1 MRPVV
6 PLALLIPIIGVAP
19 DAAAQFPSFSDEA
32 IARGLSY
39 VVSDGMFDGGGQ
51 FGCGVALCDLDG
63 DGDDDIV
70 ATGALGAGTTSIALF
85 RNDGGT
91 FVNRTSTS
99 GLTGATRVSG
109 VVAGDYD
116 GDGDLDLFVTRWLQP
131 AILYRNQGNLAFT
144 NATSSAGLS
153 GNAGPGTGCSFA
165 DFDAD
170 GDIDLAIANRTG
182 SLGNQLRNRFY
193 RNNGNATFTEIA
205 QQLGV
210 DDAGV
215 SFQCLLQDLDRDGD
229 PDLYVSN
236 DKGLAGFSWNRYFR
250 NTGGAFV
257 DQPNNGACV
266 VIDSMGV
273 ATGDVDGNGFMD
285 IYCTNTPEGH
295 VLLLSNAAVSYA
307 DAADEFGAAGATT
320 GWGTLIFDPDNDGD
334 QDIFACSMAPQPDY
348 LFLRHGPLPM
358 IDLPD
363 AGGASDAQDSYC
375 LAAGDIDLDGD
386 VDLLKQS
393 RLANLRLLIN
403 TSPASN
409 RSVRLK
415 VVGRGMNTHAIGAL
429 VDVRFGKSTVLRE
442 VVAGSSYK
450 SQSSYVV
457 HAGIGPREAA
467 DSVIVRWPKVA
478 SDGGAWITRT
488 LTNVPTTFVL
498 PVYPPARLG
507 DPDADGRV
515 SPNELAA
522 CVACA
527 GAAFSAACAI
537 FDLDGDC
544 TVDALDVAATG
555 VRLCDLDRSGAV
567 GEGDLSLLLA
577 GWGGGARDLT
587 GDGVVDSADLGV
599 LLAHW

>member
-1 MRPVV
+1 MRTIVS
-6 PLALLIPIIGVAP
+6 LAMVLSWIGAAAP
-19 DAAAQFPSFSDEA
+19 AAAQMPSFTDEA
-32 IARGLSY
+32 VARGLSY
-39 VVSDGMFDGGGQ
+39 VVTDGMFDGGGQ

-70 ATGALGAGTTSIALF
+70 ASGATGTGGTSIAVF

-91 FVNRTSTS
+91 FVNRTTGS
-99 GLTGATRVSG
+99 GLTAATRVSG
-109 VVAGDYD
+109 IVAGDTD

-131 AILYRNQGNLAFT
+131 AMLFRNNGNLVFS
-144 NATSSAGLS
+144 NITSSAGLS
-153 GNAGPGTGCSFA
+153 GNSGPGTGCSFA

-193 RNNGNATFTEIA
+193 RNNGSGTFTEIS

-210 DDAGV
+210 DDGGV

-236 DKGLAGFSWNRYFR
+236 DKGWVGLSWNRYFR
-250 NTGGAFV
+250 NVGGAFV

-273 ATGDVDGNGFMD
+273 ATGDVDGNGFID

-295 VLLLSNAAVSYA
+295 VLLLSDSAFGYA
-307 DAADEFGAAGATT
+307 DAADTFGAAGATT

-348 LFLRHGPLPM
+348 LFVRHGPLPM
-358 IDLPD
+358 IDLPG
-363 AGGASDAQDSYC
+363 AGGASDAEDSYC

-393 RLANLRLLIN
+393 RLANLRLLVN
-403 TSPASN
+403 ASPAAN
-409 RSVRLK
+409 RAVRLK
-415 VVGRGMNTHAIGAL
+415 IVGRGMNTHAIGAL

-442 VVAGSSYK
+442 VLAGSSYK

-457 HAGIGPREAA
+457 HAGIGPRDTA
-467 DSVIVRWPKVA
+467 DSVIVRWPKVT
-478 SDGGAWITRT
+478 SDGGSWVTRT
-488 LTNVPTTFVL
+488 LTNVPTAFVL
-498 PVYPPARLG
+498 PVFPPMRLG
-507 DPDADGRV
+507 DVDGDGRV
-515 SPNELAA
+515 EPAELAGCAA
-522 CVACA
+522 CV

-537 FDLDGDC
+537 HDFDGNC
-544 TVDALDVAATG
+544 AVDALDLAASG
-555 VRLCDLDRSGAV
+555 ARLCDLDQSGSV

-577 GWGGGARDLT
+577 GWGGSSRDLT

>member
-1 MRPVV
+1 
-6 PLALLIPIIGVAP
+6 
-19 DAAAQFPSFSDEA
+19 
-32 IARGLSY
+32 
-39 VVSDGMFDGGGQ
+39 
-51 FGCGVALCDLDG
+51 
-63 DGDDDIV
+63 
-70 ATGALGAGTTSIALF
+70 
-85 RNDGGT
+85 
-91 FVNRTSTS
+91 
-99 GLTGATRVSG
+99 
-109 VVAGDYD
+109 
-116 GDGDLDLFVTRWLQP
+116 
-131 AILYRNQGNLAFT
+131 
-144 NATSSAGLS
+144 
-153 GNAGPGTGCSFA
+153 
-165 DFDAD
+165 
-170 GDIDLAIANRTG
+170 
-182 SLGNQLRNRFY
+182 
-193 RNNGNATFTEIA
+193 
-205 QQLGV
+205 
-210 DDAGV
+210 
-215 SFQCLLQDLDRDGD
+215 
-229 PDLYVSN
+229 
-236 DKGLAGFSWNRYFR
+236 
-250 NTGGAFV
+250 
-257 DQPNNGACV
+257 
-266 VIDSMGV
+266 
-273 ATGDVDGNGFMD
+273 
-285 IYCTNTPEGH
+285 
-295 VLLLSNAAVSYA
+295 
-307 DAADEFGAAGATT
+307 
-320 GWGTLIFDPDNDGD
+320 
-334 QDIFACSMAPQPDY
+334 MAPQPDY

-415 VVGRGMNTHAIGAL
+415 IVGRGMNTHAIGAL

-488 LTNVPTTFVL
+488 LTNVPSTFVL

-527 GAAFSAACAI
+527 GAEFRAACAI